1 MKASL
6 ARSVVERWVLL
17 VPMVPAVPLM
27 SLAAL
32 AALAALAGCG
42 GGAPADT
49 LSASPAPAVPAAP
62 AASAATAPGVPAG
75 HVLVWSDEFD
85 QAGLPDP
92 SHWDFD
98 TDRNAAGWYNN
109 ERQYYSRARAANAVV
124 ADGKLLITARKED
137 LSSAADWGGQ
147 HYSSARLITR
157 GKADWTYGFFE
168 VRAKLPCGAGTWP
181 AIWTL
186 GSGGRWPQDGEIDIM
201 EQVGSNPN
209 RVSGTVHTQAGSGG
223 NSKGGATQ
231 VTDACTAFHNYQ
243 MTWTADAIEWGVDG
257 VNYFRYAN
265 PRSGNAA
272 WPFTAPQYLLLNLA
286 IGGDLGGA
294 VDDRIFPVTLQ
305 IEHVRVYQAPK

>member
-27 SLAAL
+27 SL

-98 TDRNAAGWYNN
+98 ADRNAAGWYNN

-157 GKADWTYGFFE
+157 GKADWTYGFF
-168 VRAKLPCGAGTWP
+168 
-181 AIWTL
+181 
-186 GSGGRWPQDGEIDIM
+186 
-201 EQVGSNPN
+201 
-209 RVSGTVHTQAGSGG
+209 
-223 NSKGGATQ
+223 
-231 VTDACTAFHNYQ
+231 
-243 MTWTADAIEWGVDG
+243 
-257 VNYFRYAN
+257 
-265 PRSGNAA
+265 
-272 WPFTAPQYLLLNLA
+272 
-286 IGGDLGGA
+286 
-294 VDDRIFPVTLQ
+294 
-305 IEHVRVYQAPK
+305 